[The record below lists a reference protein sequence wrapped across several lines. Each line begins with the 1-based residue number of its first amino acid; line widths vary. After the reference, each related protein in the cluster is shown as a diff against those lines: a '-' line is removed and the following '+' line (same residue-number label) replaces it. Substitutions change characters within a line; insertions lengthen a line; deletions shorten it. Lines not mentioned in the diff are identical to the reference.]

1 MTAVALESPEESR
14 KTAFVGMVMGLA
26 SWAMLFASLF
36 FAYAMVRLRAPG
48 WPPEGTAPLP
58 RLLPG
63 FNTLI
68 LLASSVALH
77 LGVRRTGANRP
88 GALVPT
94 LWLTI
99 GLGSAFLLLQTA
111 LWAALW
117 RSGFQI
123 SSGPYGSVFYGLTV
137 FHAVHVLA
145 GLAALAWLLPGA
157 KRGDYTS
164 KQQTAVRLPALFW
177 HFVDVV
183 WVVMYVAVYLV

>member
-36 FAYAMVRLRAPG
+36 FAYAMVRLRAPS

-68 LLASSVALH
+68 LLASSVVLH
-77 LGVRRTGANRP
+77 LGLRRP
-88 GALVPT
+88 GTDRPFALART
-94 LWLTI
+94 LWTTI
-99 GLGSAFLLLQTA
+99 GLGSLFLLLQTG
-111 LWAALW
+111 LWVALW

-123 SSGPYGSVFYGLTV
+123 DSGPYGSVFYGLTV

-145 GLAALAWLLPGA
+145 GLVALAWLIPGA
-157 KRGDYTS
+157 NRGDYTS
-164 KQQTAVRLPALFW
+164 NEQNAVRLSALFW
-177 HFVDVV
+177 HFVDAV